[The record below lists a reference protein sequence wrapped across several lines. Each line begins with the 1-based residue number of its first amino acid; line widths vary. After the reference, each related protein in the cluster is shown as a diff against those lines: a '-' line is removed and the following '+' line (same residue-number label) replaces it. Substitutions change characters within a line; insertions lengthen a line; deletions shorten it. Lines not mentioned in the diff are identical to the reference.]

1 MHLGWYLAQILVIGC
16 GKFSEFFFH
25 SFKPPASV
33 LAHICEVLEREMYKN
48 ICRTKAPLRGGA
60 IFWCITPQKV
70 VRSRVTPQKTT
81 PKFQLF
87 WPFLAWFLGQFSPRF
102 RPLLPRAT
110 TLSIEI
116 WTQGSPNI
124 GLLSH
129 KISAQTVHV
138 GLSEK
143 PWRVANQMHFFRF
156 FVTFLAAAPT
166 CLNAVQRNLT
176 PR

>member
-1 MHLGWYLAQILVIGC
+1 MQLFWGPPQILGIGR
-16 GKFSEFFFH
+16 GKFSQFYFH
-25 SFKPPASV
+25 SFKLPASV
-33 LAHICEVLEREMYKN
+33 LAPICKVLEREMYKN
-48 ICRTKAPLRGGA
+48 VCRTKAPLRGGA

-87 WPFLAWFLGQFSPRF
+87 WPLLAWFLGQFSPHL
-102 RPLLPRAT
+102 RPLLPCAW

-116 WTQGSPNI
+116 WTQGSPKI

-129 KISAQTVHV
+129 KISDQLIHV
-138 GLSEK
+138 GLTEK
-143 PWRVANQMHFFRF
+143 PWRVANLMHFFRVF
-156 FVTFLAAAPT
+156 GTFSVTAPT
-166 CLNAVQRNLT
+166 CLNAVQQHLT